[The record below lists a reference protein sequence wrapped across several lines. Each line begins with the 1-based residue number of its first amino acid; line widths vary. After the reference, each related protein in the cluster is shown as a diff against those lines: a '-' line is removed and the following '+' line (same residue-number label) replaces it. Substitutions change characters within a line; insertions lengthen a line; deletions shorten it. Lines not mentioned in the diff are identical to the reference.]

1 MNDEM
6 VTADIPVCVSKCLQR
21 GAARAVNRFA
31 IELLR
36 NVCSSTGSGRF
47 SFFFFF
53 FHIVSTYTKLDILAK
68 LAKI

>member
-36 NVCSSTGSGRF
+36 NVCSPTGSGL
-47 SFFFFF
+47 FFFF